1 MSTISRRWIA
11 IGALLAAIGVA
22 LGAYSAHGLKDTLEK
37 LGYAGDDLYHRL
49 AIFETAVR
57 YQLFHAIALILI
69 GLALD
74 YHGCKCWRF
83 SAWAILIGIVLFCGL
98 LKVLTFTGDDW
109 KWLGAVVPFGGA
121 SMIAGWIAL
130 AIGAPPA
137 NRTSTSPQPTVLPA
151 HPS

>member
-11 IGALLAAIGVA
+11 IGALLGAIGVA

-37 LGYAGDDLYHRL
+37 LGYTGDDLYHRL

-74 YHGCKCWRF
+74 HCSCKCWRF
-83 SAWAILIGIVLFCGL
+83 SAWAFLSGIILFCGL
-98 LKVLTFTGDDW
+98 LKVLTFAGSDW

-130 AIGAPPA
+130 AIGALRA
-137 NRTSTSPQPTVLPA
+137 NHTSASP
-151 HPS
+151 